1 MTERGKRLR
10 PMKLSRRL
18 FYGLEWREL
27 LVEDRGFDSNIKE
40 GVGLG
45 EGVG

>member
-1 MTERGKRLR
+1 
-10 PMKLSRRL
+10 MKSSRCL

-27 LVEDRGFDSNIKE
+27 LVEERGNDSNIKQ

-45 EGVG
+45 ENVV